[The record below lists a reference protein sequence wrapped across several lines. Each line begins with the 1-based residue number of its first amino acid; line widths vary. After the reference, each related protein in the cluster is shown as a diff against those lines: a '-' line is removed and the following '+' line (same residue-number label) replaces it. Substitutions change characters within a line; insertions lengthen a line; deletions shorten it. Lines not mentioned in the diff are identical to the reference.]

1 MTHARQDI
9 REQIAEQLRTEF
21 ANVFTSRAK
30 VLFDQD
36 LPALLVYTTDET
48 VQKERWDFDGFGH
61 LFRELNVAVE
71 GVDIGKDDLDNK
83 LDAMAETIESLLDGW
98 TMPNRQN
105 AVLRFKSTETDMN
118 IDGSKICGA
127 IKLTFTITYQTET
140 HSDEH

>member
-9 REQIAEQLRTEF
+9 REQIAEHLRTEF

-118 IDGSKICGA
+118 IGGSKIYGA

>member
-9 REQIAEQLRTEF
+9 REQIAEHLRTEF

-98 TMPNRQN
+98 TMPNRLN
-105 AVLRFKSTETDMN
+105 AVLKFKSTETDMN
-118 IDGSKICGA
+118 IDGNKIYGA

>member
-21 ANVFTSRAK
+21 TNVFTSRAK

-36 LPALLVYTTDET
+36 LPALLVYTATET
-48 VQKERWDFDGFGH
+48 VQKERWDTDGFGC
-61 LFRELNVAVE
+61 LFRDLDIAVE
-71 GVDIGKDDLDNK
+71 AVDIGKDDLDDK

-98 TMPNRQN
+98 TMPNRLN

-118 IDGSKICGA
+118 IEGHKIYGA
-127 IKLTFTITYQTET
+127 IKLNFTLTYQTET
-140 HSDEH
+140 QNE

>member
-9 REQIAEQLRTEF
+9 REQIAEHLRTEF

-118 IDGSKICGA
+118 IDGSKIYGA

>member
-9 REQIAEQLRTEF
+9 REQIAEHLRTEF

-36 LPALLVYTTDET
+36 LPAVLVYTTDET

-118 IDGSKICGA
+118 IDGSKIYGA